1 MRFFLPSTKL
11 GFFFFGRSWKIIKP
25 FKIAADV
32 KITLSYIMEA
42 SLKIIGIWLTL
53 KILKTPRQ
61 FHSILD
67 KISQK
72 PVIIIFN
79 CIYHLQ
85 VRDLSLAL
93 VMAKRVLLPSLG
105 EKAASEYTMK
115 SFLSI
120 DDKGEGLVLG
130 F

>member
-1 MRFFLPSTKL
+1 
-11 GFFFFGRSWKIIKP
+11 
-25 FKIAADV
+25 
-32 KITLSYIMEA
+32 MEA

-93 VMAKRVLLPSLG
+93 VMAKRIAGISFSLA
-105 EKAASEYTMK
+105 EEHLHASLFTPAYIKE
-115 SFLSI
+115 SL
-120 DDKGEGLVLG
+120 
-130 F
+130 